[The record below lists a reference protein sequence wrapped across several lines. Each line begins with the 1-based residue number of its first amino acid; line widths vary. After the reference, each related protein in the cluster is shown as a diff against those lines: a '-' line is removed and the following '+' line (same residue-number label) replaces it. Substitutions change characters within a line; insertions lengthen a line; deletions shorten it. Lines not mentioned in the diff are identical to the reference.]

1 MPSKHFPL
9 EHALLSKLS
18 LTSISSNTIPY
29 MEQGHVVLPD
39 FAHVSTLRRG
49 SQASHWLRR

>member
-1 MPSKHFPL
+1 MASNHLPL
-9 EHALLSKLS
+9 EHALLSNLS
-18 LTSISSNTIPY
+18 LTSISSNTIP
-29 MEQGHVVLPD
+29 EQGHVVLPD